1 MSLRFFNTL
10 TRKKENFVPINEKK
24 VSIYTCGPTVYN
36 YIHIGNLR
44 TFLFEDILVRYLG
57 YKGYEVHQ
65 IMNLTDV
72 DDKTIRNSIQ
82 EKVSLNDYTQKF
94 KDAFFEDIQT
104 LNITPAEQYPC
115 ATDHIDEMIGIIQRL
130 EEKGMA
136 YRSEGSIYFSINKF
150 NEYGKLA
157 HLDRENLEAGASGRV
172 SNDEYEKENIGDFV
186 LWKAHTK
193 EDGDVY
199 WDTSLGRGRP
209 GWHIECSA
217 MSMKY
222 LGESFDIHT
231 GGVDNIFPH
240 HENEIAQSEGVTGK
254 PFVRYW
260 LHSEFLN
267 ISGEKSSKSKGNVI
281 YLQNLIDKGF
291 SREVIRFSLIQNH
304 YRSKVNYSEDILR
317 QAKATLE
324 GMNHF
329 IQRCQ
334 QVDRE
339 ESLGEPVK
347 TIIDN
352 GLKRFEE
359 AMDDDLNMS
368 AALAAIFETIRE
380 VNKDFDRI
388 GRDDVEIIISFL
400 RRTDQILG
408 VLDFEEIFLEEEI
421 EKLIDERNQARKD
434 KDYHKSDQIRDQL
447 KNKGIILEDTPQGI
461 VWKRTNG

>member
-1 MSLRFFNTL
+1 MPLRFFNTL
-10 TRKKENFVPINEKK
+10 TRKKEDFVPINERE

-44 TFLFEDILVRYLG
+44 TFLFEDILVRYLK

-82 EKVSLNDYTQKF
+82 QNISLNDYTQKF
-94 KDAFFEDIQT
+94 KEAFFKDIKT
-104 LNITPAEQYPC
+104 LNITPAEKYPC
-115 ATDHIDEMIGIIQRL
+115 ATDHIDEMIGLIQHL
-130 EEKGMA
+130 EEKGIA
-136 YRSEGSIYFSINKF
+136 YRSEGSIYFSINRFK
-150 NEYGKLA
+150 EYGKLA
-157 HLDRENLEAGASGRV
+157 RLDRDNLEAGASGRV

-186 LWKAHTK
+186 LWKAHTP

-199 WDTSLGRGRP
+199 WDTPLGKGRP

-291 SREVIRFSLIQNH
+291 SKEIIRFSLIQYH
-304 YRSKVNYSEDILR
+304 YRSKVNYSEDILG
-317 QAKATLE
+317 QAKSTLE
-324 GMNHF
+324 GIHHF

-339 ESLGEPVK
+339 ESLGEPI
-347 TIIDN
+347 TAIIDK

-359 AMDDDLNMS
+359 ALDDDLNMS
-368 AALAAIFETIRE
+368 VAIAAIFETIRE
-380 VNKDFDRI
+380 MNKDFDRI
-388 GRDDVEIIISFL
+388 GREDAEIVIGFL
-400 RRTDQILG
+400 KRTDQILG
-408 VLDFEEIFLEEEI
+408 VLDFEESFLEEDI
-421 EKLIDERNQARKD
+421 QKLVDERNEARKA
-434 KDYHKSDQIRDQL
+434 KDYRRSDQIRDQL
-447 KNKGIILEDTPQGI
+447 KDKGIILEDTSQGV
-461 VWKRTNG
+461 VWKRLED

>member
-10 TRKKENFVPINEKK
+10 TRKKEDFVPINERE

-44 TFLFEDILVRYLG
+44 TFLFEDILVRYLK

-82 EKVSLNDYTQKF
+82 QNVSLNDYTQKF
-94 KDAFFEDIQT
+94 KEAFFKDIQT
-104 LNITPAEQYPC
+104 LNITPAEKYPC
-115 ATDHIDEMIGIIQRL
+115 ATDHIDEMITLIHQL
-130 EEKGMA
+130 EENGMA

-157 HLDRENLEAGASGRV
+157 HLDRDNLKAGASGRV

-186 LWKAHTK
+186 LWKAYTP

-199 WDTSLGRGRP
+199 WDTSLGKGRP

-222 LGESFDIHT
+222 LGETFDIHT

-240 HENEIAQSEGVTGK
+240 HENEIAQSEGVTEK
-254 PFVRYW
+254 PFVHYW

-281 YLQNLIDKGF
+281 YLQDLLDKGF
-291 SREVIRFSLIQNH
+291 SKEVIRFSLIQSH
-304 YRSKVNYSEDILR
+304 YRSKVNYSEDILG
-317 QAKATLE
+317 QAKSTLE
-324 GMNHF
+324 GIH
-329 IQRCQ
+329 
-334 QVDRE
+334 
-339 ESLGEPVK
+339 
-347 TIIDN
+347 
-352 GLKRFEE
+352 
-359 AMDDDLNMS
+359 
-368 AALAAIFETIRE
+368 
-380 VNKDFDRI
+380 
-388 GRDDVEIIISFL
+388 
-400 RRTDQILG
+400 
-408 VLDFEEIFLEEEI
+408 
-421 EKLIDERNQARKD
+421 
-434 KDYHKSDQIRDQL
+434 H
-447 KNKGIILEDTPQGI
+447 
-461 VWKRTNG
+461 